1 MGGKAFNVGDESMNM
16 TKMEVARLIESSV
29 DGCKIVE
36 STNGTDLDK
45 RDYAVSYEKIRDLG
59 YKADISMRAGIEE
72 LLKIIPNMRPDEVPR
87 CKNV

>member
-1 MGGKAFNVGDESMNM
+1 MNM